1 MNRIQITGI
10 LPALVSPV
18 NEDGS
23 IREAALRKLVRDLAR
38 TGISGF
44 YLCGATGEGI
54 AMAPARRMELVEI
67 VKDEAPSGMKLINH
81 IGAADLATVRRLAR
95 HSRQIGLDA
104 ISSVP
109 PFFFSYDEKG
119 VLDYYRAMAEASEGL
134 PLLVYACPLSGT
146 PLPVSTIEKM
156 LDIPGFLG
164 MKYTNPDYYK
174 MSRYKK
180 IDGGNINILNGPDET
195 CALGLL
201 MGADGAIGSTY
212 NVMPRLF
219 VKLFAAA
226 KEGRADEALRLQMR
240 ADEVIEC
247 MLRYDVISCVKLLLS
262 DMGYD
267 VGEPNAPLKCLS
279 EEEKTAFRAS
289 IRALD
294 LSETLGLQ

>member
-1 MNRIQITGI
+1 
-10 LPALVSPV
+10 
-18 NEDGS
+18 
-23 IREAALRKLVRDLAR
+23 
-38 TGISGF
+38 
-44 YLCGATGEGI
+44 
-54 AMAPARRMELVEI
+54 
-67 VKDEAPSGMKLINH
+67 
-81 IGAADLATVRRLAR
+81 
-95 HSRQIGLDA
+95 
-104 ISSVP
+104 
-109 PFFFSYDEKG
+109 
-119 VLDYYRAMAEASEGL
+119 
-134 PLLVYACPLSGT
+134 
-146 PLPVSTIEKM
+146 
-156 LDIPGFLG
+156 

-219 VKLFAAA
+219 VKLFAAV